1 MKKKRSLGVRY
12 LHLVT
17 KKPWLFYSV
26 LLLGVALF
34 LYLSLTTTLETEE
47 GVQTLFH
54 IIFLRAGKGL

>member
-1 MKKKRSLGVRY
+1 MKKKRSLGDRY